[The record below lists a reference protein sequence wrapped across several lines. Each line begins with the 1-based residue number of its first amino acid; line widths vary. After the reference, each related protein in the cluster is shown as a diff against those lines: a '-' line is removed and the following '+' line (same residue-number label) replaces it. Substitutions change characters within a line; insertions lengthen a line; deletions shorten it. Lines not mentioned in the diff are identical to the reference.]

1 MYHQAYL
8 SEWEPT
14 REFRPVH
21 ESMILTKTE
30 MMISTAILPVGAGA
44 AVATPDGLVLLE
56 LGSNRRNAE
65 TRLTKRIG
73 TARLTA
79 CNMDNLWRQLAGYMM
94 GKLRKFDLELDFSL
108 ASPFQKRVLFELRRV
123 PYGETIT
130 YGDLASRIGR
140 PNAARAIGRALHKN
154 PLPVIV
160 PCHRVVGADGTLTG
174 YAGGLPRKK
183 QLLNLETAAAGEA
196 VPAVS

>member
-21 ESMILTKTE
+21 KSMILTKTE
-30 MMISTAILPVGAGA
+30 MMISTAILPVGAA
-44 AVATPDGLVLLE
+44 AAAATPDGLVLLE

-79 CNMDNLWRQLAGYMM
+79 CNMDNLWRQLAGYMK
-94 GKLRKFDLELDFSL
+94 GRLRKFDLELDFSL
-108 ASPFQKRVLFELRRV
+108 ASPFQRRVLFELRRV

-130 YGDLASRIGR
+130 YGDLAARIGR
-140 PNAARAIGRALHKN
+140 PKAARAIGRALHKN

-183 QLLNLETAAAGEA
+183 QLLNLETAAVGEA
-196 VPAVS
+196 APAVS